1 MNKKYNFYKELTGVM
16 YAKPMQK
23 LTTAIPKAHCH
34 CLTLGKLSRIAVT
47 VQDVMAILEPI
58 PNTNSIKK
66 KRTENIWELEIV
78 RLSSSDRI
86 RCHNFVRFAC
96 SVLVTA
102 EFMQLAFQASIQ

>member
-1 MNKKYNFYKELTGVM
+1 MMVIMSG
-16 YAKPMQK
+16 K

-66 KRTENIWELEIV
+66 KRTENIWGTLHVYTLHPHTLGSNILLHCGFIKYKIPSTEPGKV
-78 RLSSSDRI
+78 KARP
-86 RCHNFVRFAC
+86 NN
-96 SVLVTA
+96 TA
-102 EFMQLAFQASIQ
+102 IMM